1 MLKLLASAKD
11 APIREKWHRL
21 ISAGEIKKL
30 KIISGTVAP
39 TVLASVNN
47 EAIV

>member
-11 APIREKWHRL
+11 PPIREKRHRL

-30 KIISGTVAP
+30 EIISGTVTP
-39 TVLASVNN
+39 LF
-47 EAIV
+47 